1 MARRSSRG
9 SVYNKRSN
17 EQVQTA
23 RTSGGLLPQ
32 AYAQSQNPTQ
42 NQSPQARTQS
52 TQFDPWARA
61 TQFVHNVGRGG
72 YDVGRSYTTDIADTA
87 HSIATGR
94 EQEQRSY
101 RDETLATVFGRG
113 LFEGNLEGSFA
124 EASRRVQEQPGRVVG
139 EVAAETAIMLGTMG
153 FGAVAKGAKVGMT
166 GVKSVRGATKA
177 QGSTGWTRKTG
188 LIRKGQEQKFVG
200 DKTTTI
206 IKTNRKGKV
215 TTKTKKTNILDR
227 MERFGAKGGEK
238 FNKKIGRP
246 TTLGSP
252 MIIGASGKG
261 IDAASGMPG
270 NLGLGNDFNIFSKAR
285 GTKLGT
291 KDIPTESITDNIA
304 TKSSGLSDENIGYMK
319 QYEQFQSGA
328 TSVGDEVDPTF
339 MGSMD
344 NTIVPMIREQEG
356 MGRMFSKKL
365 KDEVDYTQ
373 PSGSNT
379 DRKMLDGSDI
389 KSEGFEEFNS
399 GGQGGMDQLA
409 LETASEMGFT
419 TGGWMPK
426 GFEVISS
433 TTTKPLR
440 TGIVKELKPNEIFV
454 FGSNP
459 QGRHGRG
466 TAKLAVDKFG
476 AKLGQGEGL
485 QGQSYALPT
494 KKLTGSKMTEV
505 ELKSGIDKFITVAK
519 DNPDK
524 EFILSPVG
532 TGLAGWNPS
541 TITKMF
547 GDNIVQPN
555 LRLPVEFTDILSPA
569 VRGRYFESRTTT
581 SMSGKEIA
589 KKFNLKENDVVGYP
603 ARTKKNIAETDGTAV
618 FYDGTPSGGTKLTID
633 EAKRQG
639 KPLIENPTP
648 EEFNMWGSQF
658 NIKKVNIGGPRES
671 NLTQGAKDRVVSAI
685 RGSKVSKTKTKDKG
699 STQQEWID
707 FYQGEIESNSGIKRS
722 KGITKTADEKG
733 VGSKDSR
740 VYSTDE
746 LDQATKVKKKKPRTH
761 SASIPIDV
769 AAAQVQAETIIT
781 SGFGKGQ
788 SAKNLK
794 AQLDNL
800 VSGYASED
808 ATIVKTN
815 VQKNPKG
822 APIPENIGL
831 GTDVEQ
837 FGLDKNNQVAGA
849 IPTRI
854 GEIFEEIAPKSFK
867 GYGYR
872 KGKEPKTQKGLIATG
887 KEMKSGG
894 RKAKTG
900 RERLWQIEGEEGGS
914 TELDYNQLSGDDLQ
928 IPGVSNMPID
938 EQDFLVATQIDP
950 VKMVGGKLVGN
961 PQLGLS
967 DQVNAKAAE
976 KALNAILGP
985 VGGSDAGYWAGK
997 RIPHFGYDGFRV
1009 KYNLGQLT
1017 SQKGVKPTK
1026 QLPPKLNTFLQQRNL
1041 TYKDYYDLNFQTI
1054 SRGKDKSLL
1063 KRFVDG
1069 DVVKEEYTGDVY
1081 EDSIWTKENFM
1092 AAGSGTRK
1100 GDLLPQQNLVEEIKI
1115 VNRNRVSPVR
1125 KPVVERSSTPWTPK
1139 SIIEKDDSL
1148 VGFNIKNVRELVK
1161 QQGTTAVRRRV
1172 SKPSKKVVRKKTK
1185 PEKKVT
1191 SFADMPSLFDN
1202 NLGLNPDTGDVD
1214 PTLIRRDYPPPS
1226 WFMGGGDTT
1235 ILGGSIRPK
1244 PKQARLK
1251 NIKRKPKFNTFI
1263 SSVLYRED
1271 QMDDFA
1277 GDRLAE
1283 ARFRQRDPDWWMP

>member
-23 RTSGGLLPQ
+23 RTSGGGGGGILPQ
-32 AYAQSQNPTQ
+32 AYAQSSNPTQ

-339 MGSMD
+339 MGSID
-344 NTIVPMIREQEG
+344 NTIVPFVNETVEETTEEFFKRRARQVKGE
-356 MGRMFSKKL
+356 
-365 KDEVDYTQ
+365 KDNIQ
-373 PSGSNT
+373 PLGQST

-389 KSEGFEEFNS
+389 KSDGFEEFNS

-426 GFEVISS
+426 GFE
-433 TTTKPLR
+433 
-440 TGIVKELKPNEIFV
+440 
-454 FGSNP
+454 
-459 QGRHGRG
+459 
-466 TAKLAVDKFG
+466 
-476 AKLGQGEGL
+476 
-485 QGQSYALPT
+485 
-494 KKLTGSKMTEV
+494 
-505 ELKSGIDKFITVAK
+505 
-519 DNPDK
+519 
-524 EFILSPVG
+524 
-532 TGLAGWNPS
+532 
-541 TITKMF
+541 TI
-547 GDNIVQPN
+547 G
-555 LRLPVEFTDILSPA
+555 
-569 VRGRYFESRTTT
+569 GG
-581 SMSGKEIA
+581 GKAIA
-589 KKFNLKENDVVGYP
+589 KKFNLKENDVTGYP

-633 EAKRQG
+633 EAKKQG

-648 EEFNMWGSQF
+648 EEFNIWGSQF

-671 NLTQGAKDRVVSAI
+671 NLTQGAKDRVVRAI

-707 FYQGEIESNSGIKRS
+707 FYQGKIESNSGIKRS
-722 KGITKTADEKG
+722 KGITKTANEKG

-746 LDQATKVKKKKPRTH
+746 FDQATKVKKKKPRTH

-769 AAAQVQAETIIT
+769 AAAQVQAESIIT
-781 SGFGKGQ
+781 SGFGKRQ
-788 SAKNLK
+788 SAKDLK

-800 VSGYASED
+800 ISGYASED

-815 VQKNPKG
+815 IQKNPKG
-822 APIPENIGL
+822 GPIPENIGL

-900 RERLWQIEGEEGGS
+900 RERLWEIEGEEGGS

-938 EQDFLVATQIDP
+938 EQDFLVATQLDP
-950 VKMVGGKLVGN
+950 VKMVGGKLVAN

-967 DQVNAKAAE
+967 DQANKKAAE

-1026 QLPPKLNTFLQQRNL
+1026 QLPPKLSTFLQQRNL
-1041 TYKDYYDLNFQTI
+1041 TYKNYYDLNFQTI

-1148 VGFNIKNVRELVK
+1148 VGFNIKNVRELLK

-1172 SKPSKKVVRKKTK
+1172 SKPSKKVIRNKTK

-1202 NLGLNPDTGDVD
+1202 NLGLNPDTGDID
-1214 PTLIRRDYPPPS
+1214 PTLIRRDYSPPS